1 MDFNKI
7 VSGVKDAV
15 GGQDNQNQQQQQQ
28 QQTDEQKWSDVGS
41 SVKQALGDFQ
51 ADQAK
56 GEKPDYAE
64 IGKVAKKAYDAY
76 SSEDNKQDY
85 TGIGKDIASGFMGG
99 AKSQEQQSKPE
110 GQQQQQQQND
120 GDRQ

>member
-7 VSGVKDAV
+7 MSGVKDAV
-15 GGQDNQNQQQQQQ
+15 GGQNDQKQDHQQ

-51 ADQAK
+51 GDQAK

-85 TGIGKDIASGFMGG
+85 AGIGKDIAAGFMGG
-99 AKSQEQQSKPE
+99 AKKEEQQSKPE
-110 GQQQQQQQND
+110 EPRKD
-120 GDRQ
+120 